1 MVQPSRIPAR
11 RDAAGAPAPV
21 DTSTLAA
28 GVETAAYTQAM
39 AGASAI
45 TQRATPAAAFTL
57 AQATVRAGERL
68 DMGQL
73 ATELGVARATL
84 YRWTGDR
91 NRLLGDVL
99 WTEVATVLEHVRAT
113 APGAGVI
120 RLERGA
126 GMFLDVVAGNP
137 MLASFLKL
145 EGDSGLR
152 LVTAPAGPVR
162 PRIIAAVTRLI
173 EEERDTGRYRP
184 PAPPWLLA
192 DGIVSLGERFLYHAG
207 DRALNP
213 DPETAKRVIGLLLRE
228 A

>member
-1 MVQPSRIPAR
+1 MARPSA
-11 RDAAGAPAPV
+11 
-21 DTSTLAA
+21 T
-28 GVETAAYTQAM
+28 
-39 AGASAI
+39 
-45 TQRATPAAAFTL
+45 TQRATPATAFTL

-68 DMGQL
+68 DMAQL

-99 WTEVATVLEHVRAT
+99 WTEVAAVLEHVRAT
-113 APGAGVI
+113 APGGGVT
-120 RLERGA
+120 RLELGA

-137 MLASFLKL
+137 MLVSFLKL

-162 PRIIAAVTRLI
+162 PRIIAAVARMI

-184 PAPPWLLA
+184 PAPAWLLA

-207 DRALNP
+207 DRELNP